1 MVTFNSNGGSTV
13 ASQSVLE
20 GNKAI
25 IPSNPTREGYNFS
38 SWTSNGNKLEVGKK
52 YLEASTTFKV
62 NPSGYFSVTAN
73 SYVKD
78 KNDKKIYGDSVIISE
93 HEILPSVEI
102 TNEYQDPDYIEKTGN
117 YYSYMFGIRIP
128 DAYVY
133 KAKPEKFT
141 YVVKEQINGS
151 NRQVG
156 IFKLDEDFNISI
168 KNNTVKILNLIY
180 IHMTH
185 LIMKFF

>member
-102 TNEYQDPDYIEKTGN
+102 TNEYQDPDYI
-117 YYSYMFGIRIP
+117 
-128 DAYVY
+128 
-133 KAKPEKFT
+133 AKPEKFT